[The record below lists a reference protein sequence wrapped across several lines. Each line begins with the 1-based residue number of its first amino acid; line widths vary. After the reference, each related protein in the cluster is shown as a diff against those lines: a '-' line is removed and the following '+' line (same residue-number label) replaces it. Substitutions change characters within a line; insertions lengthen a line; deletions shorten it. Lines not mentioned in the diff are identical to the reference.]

1 MPNPNM
7 GLLPDYISPKKY
19 DITIEPDLNQFVFS
33 GNISIDIQILKETDT
48 IILNSSE
55 LNINSCQL
63 SSKHGK
69 VFIPKSI
76 SEEKKSESVFFKFE
90 NKIPIGDYILFIS
103 YTGTL
108 NDKLRG
114 FYRSQYKDSSGKT
127 KHLATTQFEP
137 TDARKAIPCWDEPKF
152 KSNFKLRL
160 IIPTHLQ
167 AISNMPI
174 LSTTPIGEKKIIE
187 FAETPIMS
195 TYLLAFIIGELS
207 CIERMTPD
215 GTLMRIWTTKDKESL
230 GTFALDVSCNLLKY
244 FNEYFS
250 IPYPLPKLDHIAIP
264 DFAAGAM
271 ENWGAITYR
280 ENALLVDPNKSSS
293 MTKQNVASIIS
304 HEMAHMWFGDLVTM
318 NWWNDLWLNESFAS
332 WMGDKA
338 VDNLF
343 PDWEVW
349 NQFITYDTHEAFNL
363 DGLENSHPIE
373 QEVNNPGEI
382 GQLFDAISYSKGASL
397 LRMIESFIGTEI
409 FRKGIS
415 SYLMKNSFGN
425 ATTKDLWIAL
435 SEASGKPISQIMDS
449 WTNQTGYPWINANI
463 ELKPDEEIN
472 IEVKQQQFLFSNI
485 VEEKT
490 NMNQIWHIPL
500 NIQTPLSSQETRT
513 SFDKK
518 HASITIEQNIK
529 AIDPSHNW
537 VKINPLQTGFFRV
550 NYNDDNWESLSFA
563 ISQKLLPPADRV
575 GLQNDAFALSKSG
588 LIPITNFL
596 DICLAYTNETNAI
609 VWQDLC
615 ANLKS
620 IGHLLSNTTN
630 TKSLQK
636 FIVSLLDSIKP
647 TINWTPSSSDKHLD
661 MILRTTVLNTLGDNG
676 DSNTISKAKEIF
688 KEYCTSGKII
698 DPNIKSTVY
707 SLVAKA
713 GDQEIFDKLWNL
725 QKDSELEEE
734 RVRILRSMTCFTDKL
749 LLQQLLEKSL
759 SDEIRYH
766 NTIGIVVGIGNNPS
780 GEELAWEFL
789 KNNWIEFN
797 RRYGDGGFSLMRLV
811 GTPANFK
818 SVEHLKDVE
827 SFYNSN
833 PTPSAN
839 RSINQ
844 TIENIKINIAWMNKN
859 SQDIGEWLNNRVK
872 S

>member
-1 MPNPNM
+1 MSNANT

-19 DITIEPDLNQFVFS
+19 DITIEPDLNQFDFS
-33 GNISIDIQILKETDT
+33 GNVSIDIKIDRKTDT
-48 IILNSSE
+48 LRLNASE
-55 LNINSCQL
+55 LKINSCQL

-69 VFIPKSI
+69 VFAPNSI
-76 SEEKKSESVFFKFE
+76 SEEKDSETVFFKFE
-90 NKIPIGDYILFIS
+90 KEISPGDYILFIS
-103 YTGTL
+103 YKGTL

-114 FYRSQYKDSSGKT
+114 FYRSQYKDSKGKI

-160 IIPTHLQ
+160 IIPENLQ

-174 LSTTPIGEKKIIE
+174 LSTTTIGEKKIIE
-187 FAETPIMS
+187 FGETPIMS

-207 CIERMTPD
+207 CIERFTPD
-215 GTLMRIWTTKDKESL
+215 GTLMRIWTTKDKEAL
-230 GTFALDVSCNLLKY
+230 GEFALDVSCNLLKY
-244 FNEYFS
+244 FNEYFG

-318 NWWNDLWLNESFAS
+318 DWWNDLWLNESFAS

-343 PDWEVW
+343 PDWEIW

-397 LRMIESFIGTEI
+397 LRMIESFIGAEI
-409 FRKGIS
+409 FRTGIS
-415 SYLMKNSFGN
+415 NYLMKNAFGN

-435 SEASGKPISQIMDS
+435 SEASDKPISEIMDS

-463 ELKPDEEIN
+463 ELDSNKKIN
-472 IEVKQQQFLFSNI
+472 IEGQQQRFLFSNI
-485 VEEKT
+485 VGKKT
-490 NMNQIWHIPL
+490 NSNQLWYIPL
-500 NIQTPLSSQETRT
+500 NIKTPLSSTETRT
-513 SFDKK
+513 SFDKENE
-518 HASITIEQNIK
+518 SITIEKNIK
-529 AIDPSHNW
+529 ESEPESNW
-537 VKINPLQTGFFRV
+537 VKINPGQTGFFKV
-550 NYNDDNWESLSFA
+550 NYNDENWQLLHKA
-563 ISQKLLPPADRV
+563 IAQKLLPPADRV
-575 GLQNDAFALSKSG
+575 GLQNDAFSLSKSG
-588 LIPITNFL
+588 LIPITRFL
-596 DICLAYTNETNAI
+596 NICSAYIEETNAI

-615 ANLKS
+615 SNLKS
-620 IGHLLSNTTN
+620 IGHQLSNTPYEKLFQTF
-630 TKSLQK
+630 T
-636 FIVSLLDSIKP
+636 VSLLDSIKLKTNWDP
-647 TINWTPSSSDKHLD
+647 TSSDKHLE
-661 MILRTTVLNTLGDNG
+661 MILRVTVLNTLGENG
-676 DSNTISKAKEIF
+676 DPDTNSKANEIF
-688 KEYCTSGKII
+688 EEYCTTGKII
-698 DPNIKSTVY
+698 NPNIKSTVY
-707 SLVAKA
+707 SLVAKE
-713 GDQEIFDKLWNL
+713 GDQEVFDKLWTL

-734 RVRILRSMTCFTDKL
+734 RVRILRSMTCFSDKL

-789 KNNWIEFN
+789 KSNWEEFN
-797 RRYGDGGFSLMRLV
+797 RRYGEGGFSLMRLV
-811 GTPANFK
+811 GTPSNFK
-818 SVEHLKDVE
+818 TATHLEDVE
-827 SFYNSN
+827 AFYLSN
-833 PTPSAN
+833 PAPSAD

-844 TIENIKINIAWMNKN
+844 TIENIKINIAWMNNN
-859 SQDIGEWLNNRVK
+859 SKAIGDWLSN
-872 S
+872 